1 MSFMDRPKTP
11 KDYETMMREAAE
23 QQMRAM
29 QNVYP
34 QGASL
39 SASLGQAN
47 MHAPMS
53 PVAAEVQGLYE
64 MVDTLHKRFTTL
76 EERLR
81 PVLMSGPECPSAGTS
96 PATASTGV
104 PLADQLRS
112 TFDMAAQLRDRM
124 ETLAARIAL

>member
-1 MSFMDRPKTP
+1 
-11 KDYETMMREAAE
+11 
-23 QQMRAM
+23 MRAM

-39 SASLGQAN
+39 GASLGQAN

-53 PVAAEVQGLYE
+53 PVAAEVQAIYE
-64 MVDTLHKRFTTL
+64 VIDTLHKRFTTL

-81 PVLMSGPECPSAGTS
+81 PVLMSGPECPTAGAI
-96 PATASTGV
+96 PASQSTGV

-112 TFDMAAQLRDRM
+112 SFDMAISLRDRM
-124 ETLAARIAL
+124 ESMNGRIAL